1 MASDDAKR
9 ELELQS
15 LITQHILI
23 QTKAK
28 REAAG
33 YVKEAQDE
41 YDRNLALLE
50 KQNAEIE
57 KYDRS
62 IRVARTSTN
71 DTYRASSQGAADAT
85 SGLAKLHTGVKIFND
100 EMFAAAQRLN
110 DLSEE
115 RRALTQEIAASIGG
129 SSRLFNV
136 MATDAKSATDM
147 IDAASRN
154 ATDKLKGYY
163 ETLGHVAG
171 DAVGSLREEQLKF
184 ISDVNATDSAFLN
197 TQVSI
202 DKFYRSATGFK
213 EGQDGKLVPDSFFMV
228 QGVPIRD
235 IMGSTQK
242 AFEPFLNILKDET
255 LQQPF
260 AKKMLSPES
269 MDESLKELKRIDV
282 AIVGLG
288 INSRDVTET
297 IRLNYIRTGE
307 ATTDYFNEVVKAG
320 EIAQNAFGYNS
331 QMIVGDVLKMSQN
344 IEVFGMRGA
353 DEFAKIAARVKD
365 LHMNVNDLQGAMGKF
380 DTFESAAQTVGQLN
394 SALGTNFDALE
405 LMTLKFEDPAM
416 MIERLRE
423 GLMSAGKS
431 FDDMPIAYR
440 RMITQQLGITME
452 GLRGLMDGNV
462 RSLDEM
468 TQQQEDARSELE
480 KGLTSE
486 QQQRAL
492 DARLESRVKLNEG
505 MVRSAQDIT
514 ALSERAAKVF
524 AQNGVAVSE
533 MAERSTDGLHRLAR
547 EYTETAAPA
556 IKELLNTLTKADDI
570 FTTASTKFGVKTI
583 DSGRIEQSVKEAAEL
598 FAREVSEQL
607 EKIIKVTFDLSD
619 QEAKDLASGKTAV
632 KTMPEAE
639 DVIMKGSLDKEG
651 ARILYG
657 NYGQFGGRVAI
668 PVDERDTVAAV
679 SSEALESRTPTTS
692 PPPSPAP
699 PARPPVPAFTDAVRA
714 SLTGVGTS
722 LRIELDVGQLTEL
735 VLRDIMMNKP
745 NVFGGIG

>member
-1 MASDDAKR
+1 MAADDLKR
-9 ELELQS
+9 ELELQT
-15 LITQHILI
+15 LITHQIFL
-23 QTKAK
+23 QTKGQRDLVVGQAAAQK
-28 REAAG
+28 EYEA
-33 YVKEAQDE
+33 
-41 YDRNLALLE
+41 NLALLQA
-50 KQNAEIE
+50 QNAEIE

-71 DTYRASSQGAADAT
+71 DAYRASSQGAADAT
-85 SGLAKLHTGVKIFND
+85 SNLGKLHTAAKVFND
-100 EMFAAAQRLN
+100 EMFLAAQRLS

-136 MATDAKSATDM
+136 MATDAKSFADTMDSAT
-147 IDAASRN
+147 RN
-154 ATDKLKGYY
+154 ATEKIKGYY
-163 ETLGHVAG
+163 ETIGHVAG
-171 DAVGSLREEQLKF
+171 ETYNTLKPQQLEF
-184 ISDVNATDSAFLN
+184 IGDVNATDKAFLS
-197 TQVSI
+197 TQAAV
-202 DKFYRSATGFK
+202 DQFYRSATGFK
-213 EGQDGKLVPDSFFMV
+213 EGSDGKLVPDSFFMV

-242 AFEPFLNILKDET
+242 AFDPFLNVLKDET

-468 TQQQEDARSELE
+468 TQQQEDARSEME

-486 QQQRAL
+486 EQQRAL

-533 MAERSTDGLHRLAR
+533 MAERTNDGLHRLAR
-547 EYTETAAPA
+547 EYTQTAAPA

-570 FTTASTKFGVKTI
+570 FTTASTKFASDTI
-583 DSGRIEQSVKEAAEL
+583 TSAKIEQTVKNAAEL

-607 EKIIKVTFDLSD
+607 EKLIQVTFGVTER
-619 QEAKDLASGKTAV
+619 EAKDLATGKVPANTVLASNDAKDLVMKGELDEGDRVILSNYGSILRSTLVDSRDTLIASPPASEV
-632 KTMPEAE
+632 KRPEA
-639 DVIMKGSLDKEG
+639 
-651 ARILYG
+651 
-657 NYGQFGGRVAI
+657 
-668 PVDERDTVAAV
+668 
-679 SSEALESRTPTTS
+679 
-692 PPPSPAP
+692 PAP
-699 PARPPVPAFTDAVRA
+699 PPAPPTRPPVPALADAVRA

-722 LRIELDVGQLTEL
+722 LRIELDVGQLTDL

>member
-1 MASDDAKR
+1 
-9 ELELQS
+9 
-15 LITQHILI
+15 
-23 QTKAK
+23 
-28 REAAG
+28 
-33 YVKEAQDE
+33 
-41 YDRNLALLE
+41 
-50 KQNAEIE
+50 
-57 KYDRS
+57 
-62 IRVARTSTN
+62 
-71 DTYRASSQGAADAT
+71 
-85 SGLAKLHTGVKIFND
+85 
-100 EMFAAAQRLN
+100 
-110 DLSEE
+110 
-115 RRALTQEIAASIGG
+115 
-129 SSRLFNV
+129 
-136 MATDAKSATDM
+136 
-147 IDAASRN
+147 
-154 ATDKLKGYY
+154 
-163 ETLGHVAG
+163 
-171 DAVGSLREEQLKF
+171 
-184 ISDVNATDSAFLN
+184 
-197 TQVSI
+197 
-202 DKFYRSATGFK
+202 
-213 EGQDGKLVPDSFFMV
+213 
-228 QGVPIRD
+228 
-235 IMGSTQK
+235 
-242 AFEPFLNILKDET
+242 
-255 LQQPF
+255 
-260 AKKMLSPES
+260 
-269 MDESLKELKRIDV
+269 
-282 AIVGLG
+282 
-288 INSRDVTET
+288 
-297 IRLNYIRTGE
+297 
-307 ATTDYFNEVVKAG
+307 
-320 EIAQNAFGYNS
+320 
-331 QMIVGDVLKMSQN
+331 
-344 IEVFGMRGA
+344 
-353 DEFAKIAARVKD
+353 
-365 LHMNVNDLQGAMGKF
+365 
-380 DTFESAAQTVGQLN
+380 
-394 SALGTNFDALE
+394 
-405 LMTLKFEDPAM
+405 
-416 MIERLRE
+416 
-423 GLMSAGKS
+423 
-431 FDDMPIAYR
+431 
-440 RMITQQLGITME
+440 MITQQLGITME